1 VICQY
6 SAELLDSNKKTLTV
20 VEELV
25 AGQSSGNGNSN
36 RHQGLVDQSS
46 SDDENRRRS
55 IDALDVLRGKR
66 PCRLVSVLGRH
77 GEC

>member
-6 SAELLDSNKKTLTV
+6 SAKLLGSDRKTLTV

-25 AGQSSGNGNSN
+25 TGQSSGNGNSN

-46 SDDENRRRS
+46 SDDENCGGS

-66 PCRLVSVLGRH
+66 PCGLVSVLGRH